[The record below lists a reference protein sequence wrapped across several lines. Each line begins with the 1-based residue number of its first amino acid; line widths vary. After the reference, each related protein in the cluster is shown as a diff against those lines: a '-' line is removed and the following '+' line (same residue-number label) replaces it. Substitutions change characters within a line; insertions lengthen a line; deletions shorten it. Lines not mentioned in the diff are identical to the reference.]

1 MKKCIKC
8 NRTYGDKID
17 KCKCGS
23 TEFKKVEQ
31 TFLDECAG

>member
-1 MKKCIKC
+1 MKKCVKC
-8 NRTYGDKID
+8 GRTYTVKTE
-17 KCKCGS
+17 KCQCGS